1 MMCCSEEMRNASDSH
16 TSINNPESTD
26 AFLSADMDSSAG
38 IHTAAGVY
46 TYSTIK
52 TILERDQRL
61 VYKLIGTSMLP
72 MLRPD
77 RDMVV
82 FVPVKDRLKKYDV
95 ALYMRGKKHVAHRV
109 IKVQESGYLIRGD
122 NTYTMEIVA
131 EDDVIG
137 VLTNFVRNGKQY
149 HVSHKGYRFYA
160 RLWCVLYPVRY
171 SMKHSVIWTKRLLRK
186 LGITPLIKRLLK
198 K

>member
-1 MMCCSEEMRNASDSH
+1 MKHSSEEIRNASDSH
-16 TSINNPESTD
+16 TSINDPESTD
-26 AFLSADMDSSAG
+26 AFSATDMDSSTGMQTTAG
-38 IHTAAGVY
+38 GY

-61 VYKLIGTSMLP
+61 VYKINGNSMLP

-77 RDMVV
+77 RDMIV

-95 ALYMRGKKHVAHRV
+95 ALYMRGKRHIAHRV

-122 NTYTMEIVA
+122 NTYVMENVA
-131 EDDVIG
+131 EEDVIG
-137 VLTNFVRNGKQY
+137 VLTHFVRNGKQY
-149 HVSHKGYRFYA
+149 HVAHKGYRFYSC
-160 RLWCVLYPVRY
+160 LWCALYPVRCGLR
-171 SMKHSVIWTKRLLRK
+171 KGGIWTKRLLRK